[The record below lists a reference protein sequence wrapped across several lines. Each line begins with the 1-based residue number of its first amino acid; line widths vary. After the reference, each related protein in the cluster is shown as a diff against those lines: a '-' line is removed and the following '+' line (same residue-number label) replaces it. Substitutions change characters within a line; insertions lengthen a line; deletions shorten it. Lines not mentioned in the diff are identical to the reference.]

1 MVLPGL
7 LLSLDVL
14 EGIHPF
20 ALHVASRGGGELPVP
35 EKCWM
40 QMRRR
45 KREKYVPGYATREGL
60 NC

>member
-40 QMRRR
+40 QIRR
-45 KREKYVPGYATREGL
+45 K
-60 NC
+60 